1 MRRVVIVGLAV
12 GVGVASVAGRQAVD
26 PAMQRSLLRLGP
38 EPFIA
43 LPPTL
48 DHLVDASPAAVVAEI
63 VSFGG
68 LRFEEVEVPHSA
80 TRSFRGDAIYRVVIR
95 DVLFNRRAGDT
106 PPLSA
111 GEPIELAQDV
121 ARENAEA
128 FLARRLPVV
137 VGDECLLFLWLP
149 PYGSPRWEILRWHTQ
164 FRKSKTLPATAQYL
178 GPVGTKAHL
187 LPEWFGPSVTFSRVA
202 GDVEP
207 DWDSL
212 VAEVRSGGAR
222 APRK

>member
-12 GVGVASVAGRQAVD
+12 GLGVASVAGRQAVD
-26 PAMQRSLLRLGP
+26 PDLQRSLLRLGP
-38 EPFIA
+38 EPF
-43 LPPTL
+43 LGLLPTL

-68 LRFEEVEVPHSA
+68 LRFEEVDVPHSA
-80 TRSFRGDAIYRVVIR
+80 KRSFRGDAIYRVVIR
-95 DVLFNRRAGDT
+95 DVLFNRRAGDA
-106 PPLSA
+106 PPLPV

-121 ARENAEA
+121 GRENAEA

-137 VGDECLLFLWLP
+137 VGDDCLLFLWLP
-149 PYGSPRWEILRWHTQ
+149 PYGSPRWEILRWHSQ

-178 GPVGTKAHL
+178 GSAGMKTHL

-202 GDVEP
+202 VDVEP

-212 VAEVRSGGAR
+212 VAEVRSSAAR

>member
-12 GVGVASVAGRQAVD
+12 GLGVASVAGRQAVD
-26 PAMQRSLLRLGP
+26 PDLQRSLLRLGP
-38 EPFIA
+38 EPF
-43 LPPTL
+43 LGLLPTL

-68 LRFEEVEVPHSA
+68 LRFEEVAVPHSA
-80 TRSFRGDAIYRVVIR
+80 KRSFRGDAIYRVVIR
-95 DVLFNRRAGDT
+95 DVLFNRRAGDA
-106 PPLSA
+106 PPLPV

-121 ARENAEA
+121 GRENAEA

-137 VGDECLLFLWLP
+137 VGDDCLLFLWLP
-149 PYGSPRWEILRWHTQ
+149 PYGSPRWEILRWHSQ

-178 GPVGTKAHL
+178 GSASMKAHL
-187 LPEWFGPSVTFSRVA
+187 LPEWFGPSVTFSHVA

-212 VAEVRSGGAR
+212 VAEVRSSAAR

>member
-1 MRRVVIVGLAV
+1 MRRVVVGLVV
-12 GVGVASVAGRQAVD
+12 GLGVASVAGRQAAD
-26 PAMQRSLLRLGP
+26 PDLQRSLLRLGP

-48 DHLVDASPAAVVAEI
+48 ERLVDASPAAVVAEI

-80 TRSFRGDAIYRVVIR
+80 KRSFRGDAIYRVVIR
-95 DVLFNRRAGDT
+95 EVLFNRRAGDA
-106 PPLSA
+106 PPLPV

-121 ARENAEA
+121 GRENAEA

-149 PYGSPRWEILRWHTQ
+149 PYGPPRWEILRWHSQ
-164 FRKSKTLPATAQYL
+164 FRKSKAVPATAQYL
-178 GPVGTKAHL
+178 GSAGMKAHL
-187 LPEWFGPSVTFSRVA
+187 LPEWFGPSVTFPRGA

-212 VAEVRSGGAR
+212 VAVVKTGAAR
-222 APRK
+222 QPGK